1 MEPSSFVTNLSSVI
15 VISLALI
22 SFYLMVRKK
31 GKYVDVIFGFILGI
45 IVLIKIIYWQ
55 QPTPPQVQQHEH
67 EQPQS
72 GFGLLLSIKFK
83 YHHFTKITIWWRLI
97 GKW

>member
-1 MEPSSFVTNLSSVI
+1 MEPSSFVTNLSSIVVI
-15 VISLALI
+15 TLALI
-22 SFYLMVRKK
+22 SFYLMARKK

-55 QPTPPQVQQHEH
+55 QPSPQVQQHEQ

-72 GFGLLLSIKFK
+72 GFGLLLSINSN
-83 YHHFTKITIWWRLI
+83 YHYLYITSTIWI
-97 GKW
+97 

>member
-1 MEPSSFVTNLSSVI
+1 MEPSSFVTNLSSIV

-22 SFYLMVRKK
+22 SFYLMARKK

-45 IVLIKIIYWQ
+45 IVLLKIIYWQ
-55 QPTPPQVQQHEH
+55 QPSPQVQQHEQ

-72 GFGLLLSIKFK
+72 GFGLLLSINLNIIILQ
-83 YHHFTKITIWWRLI
+83 KIH
-97 GKW
+97 

>member
-1 MEPSSFVTNLSSVI
+1 MEPSSFVTNLSSIVVI
-15 VISLALI
+15 TLALI
-22 SFYLMVRKK
+22 SFYLMARKK
-31 GKYVDVIFGFILGI
+31 GKYVDVVFGFILGI
-45 IVLIKIIYWQ
+45 IVLVKIIYWQ
-55 QPTPPQVQQHEH
+55 QPSPHVQQHEQ

>member
-1 MEPSSFVTNLSSVI
+1 MEPSSFVTNLSSVV

-22 SFYLMVRKK
+22 SFYLMARKK

-55 QPTPPQVQQHEH
+55 QPSPQVQQHEQ

-72 GFGLLLSIKFK
+72 GFGLLLSININ
-83 YHHFTKITIWWRLI
+83 YHYFRITSTIWI
-97 GKW
+97 